1 MQLLFEDEGDLKVGA
16 VLSSTDASYQVEL
29 PGGRRAK
36 IKSGHVLLRFE
47 RPAGAQLLEQA
58 RHEAGALDLDFL
70 WQCAP
75 QQEFGFE
82 ELAREYFGHEPA
94 AVEAA
99 AILLRLH
106 SAPVYFHRKGK
117 GRFRPAAP
125 EVLRAALAAVARRRE
140 QDERRATYVAELL
153 AGRLPD
159 PIRAQGAH
167 LLLHADRNSPE
178 YKGVEQAAR
187 EQKTTALRLLLSLGS
202 IASPYA
208 WHVESFLARC
218 FPQGTGFVPPP
229 VDPAPHDE
237 ALPLAQVRAFSIDDS
252 STTEID
258 DAFSVSE
265 MGQGRIRVGIHIAA
279 PGAASVRDDPVDGL
293 ARSRMSTVYAPGL
306 KITMLPQS
314 WIAAFSLNEGS
325 TVPALSLYLDL
336 APDGVRIE
344 SAVSVLE
351 RIRIEANLRHD
362 ELAPMATQQAL
373 QGPVAAELP
382 FGAQLAVLFRLANG
396 LLKQREAV
404 RGRPEASGRIDYTF
418 DLQGQ
423 GEHARVQIRP
433 RLRDAPLDRIVA
445 ELMIYANSHWGG
457 WLAELGVA
465 GVYRSQSAGRVR
477 MATVPAPHDGI
488 GVAHYAW
495 SSSPLRRYVDLVNQR
510 QLLAALSGR
519 PPPYGRNDAQ
529 LFAIVSAFDAA
540 YGAYDDFQQ
549 AMERYWCLR
558 WLDQNGV
565 RRCRATVLRGDV
577 VRLEGMPLV
586 VRVPGV
592 PALPRGR
599 CIELEILG
607 HDLLDLSL
615 DARLHRVLDTSNEQE
630 LDEEEAA
637 LDPVRYAAAIEAV
650 AAGEAVETVAPAPP
664 HSQDGAGD
672 TAA

>member
-16 VLSSTDASYQVEL
+16 VLSSTDTSFQVEL

-58 RHEAGALDLDFL
+58 RQQAGAVDLDFL

-82 ELAREYFGHEPA
+82 ELAREYFGHEPG

-99 AILLRLH
+99 AILVRLH

-125 EVLRAALAAVARRRE
+125 EVLQAALAAVARRRE
-140 QDERRATYVAELL
+140 QDERRASYVAELL
-153 AGRLPD
+153 AGGLPD
-159 PIRAQGAH
+159 PIRSQGAQ
-167 LLLHADRNSPE
+167 LLLRADRNSPE
-178 YKGVEQAAR
+178 YKAVEQAAR
-187 EQKTTALRLLLSLGS
+187 ELKTTALRLLLARGA

-208 WHVESFLARC
+208 WHVESFLTRC
-218 FPQGTGFVPPP
+218 FPRGTGFTPAPA
-229 VDPAPHDE
+229 DPGPHDE
-237 ALPLAQVRAFSIDDS
+237 ALPLAPVAAFSIDDS

-258 DAFSVSE
+258 DAFSVSQTP
-265 MGQGRIRVGIHIAA
+265 QGRTRVGIHIAA
-279 PGAASVRDDPVDGL
+279 PGTAIARDDPLDL
-293 ARSRMSTVYAPGL
+293 AARSRMSTVYAPGL
-306 KITMLPQS
+306 KITMLPEP
-314 WIAAFSLNEGS
+314 WIAAFSLNQGR

-336 APDGVRIE
+336 DPEGVHVE
-344 SAVSVLE
+344 STVSVLE
-351 RIRIEANLRHD
+351 RVRIEANLRHD
-362 ELAPMATQQAL
+362 ELAPLATEQAL
-373 QGPVAAELP
+373 AGPAAAALP
-382 FGAQLAVLFRLANG
+382 FGAQLSVLWRLATR
-396 LLKQREAV
+396 LLKEREAV
-404 RGRPEASGRIDYTF
+404 RGRPEASGRVDYSF
-418 DLQGQ
+418 ELQGL
-423 GEHARVQIRP
+423 GEHARVTIRP

-477 MATVPAPHDGI
+477 MATAPAPHDGI

-510 QLLAALSGR
+510 QLLAAVRGEA
-519 PPPYGRNDAQ
+519 PAYGRNDAQ

-558 WLDQNGV
+558 WLDQNGI

-577 VRLEGMPLV
+577 VRLDGLPLV
-586 VRVPGV
+586 NRVPG
-592 PALPRGR
+592 LPPLQRGR
-599 CIELEILG
+599 CIDLEVLG
-607 HDLLDLSL
+607 HDCLDLSL
-615 DARLHRVLDTSNEQE
+615 DARLHRVLDASNEQQ
-630 LDEEEAA
+630 LDEEDAA
-637 LDPVRYAAAIEAV
+637 LDPGRFAAAVEGPVEAV
-650 AAGEAVETVAPAPP
+650 ASAPP
-664 HSQDGAGD
+664 YSQDGAGG

>member
-16 VLSSTDASYQVEL
+16 VLSSTESSFQVEL

-82 ELAREYFGHEPA
+82 DLAREYFGHEPG

-140 QDERRATYVAELL
+140 QDERRASYVAELL
-153 AGRLPD
+153 AGRLPEA
-159 PIRAQGAH
+159 IRTCGAQ
-167 LLLHADRNSPE
+167 LLLRADRNSPE
-178 YKGVEQAAR
+178 YKAVEQAAR
-187 EQKTTALRLLLSLGS
+187 EQKTTALRLLLARGA
-202 IASPYA
+202 IASPYT
-208 WHVESFLARC
+208 WHVENFLTRC
-218 FPQGTGFVPPP
+218 FPQGTAFAPAPGDPPP
-229 VDPAPHDE
+229 YDAT
-237 ALPLAQVRAFSIDDS
+237 LPLAPVQAFSIDDS

-258 DAFSVSE
+258 DAFSVSQT
-265 MGQGRIRVGIHIAA
+265 GQGRIRVGIHIAA
-279 PGAASVRDDPVDGL
+279 PATAIARDDALDAL
-293 ARSRMSTVYAPGL
+293 ARSRMSTVYAPGF
-306 KITMLPQS
+306 KITMLPEG
-314 WIAAFSLNEGS
+314 WIAAFSLDRGR

-336 APDGVRIE
+336 DPDGVRVE
-344 SAVSVLE
+344 STVSVLE

-362 ELAPMATQQAL
+362 ELAPIATQQAL
-373 QGPVAAELP
+373 EGPAAAELP
-382 FGAQLAVLFRLANG
+382 FGAQLSVLFRLAGG
-396 LLKQREAV
+396 LLEQREAV

-423 GEHARVQIRP
+423 GEHARVAIRP

-465 GVYRSQSAGRVR
+465 AVYRSQSAGRVR

-510 QLLAALSGR
+510 QLLAALNGR

-558 WLDQNGV
+558 WLDQNAV

-577 VRLEGMPLV
+577 VRLDGMPLV

-592 PALPRGR
+592 PPLPRGR
-599 CIELEILG
+599 CVELEILG

-615 DARLHRVLDTSNEQE
+615 DARLHRVLDASNEQE
-630 LDEEEAA
+630 LDEEDAA
-637 LDPVRYAAAIEAV
+637 LDPGRFAAAVEVPVQAV
-650 AAGEAVETVAPAPP
+650 ASAPP
-664 HSQDGAGD
+664 HSQDGAGE
-672 TAA
+672 AAA